1 MPSQSNQQC
10 SPEALTSWAWLCVLV
25 GLFGSQ
31 EVSLHWP
38 LWSHGS
44 YSEAFWSFGSL
55 FLFYAR
61 LQTLFVYKVEN
72 TFTFSCWCLTKTS
85 TWKCNG
91 IYTNIF
97 QFKWYNSRKVFPPS
111 SVSQFT
117 PHSTLIAVGVF
128 LWYLL
133 VIKWFGWLPAAPQAA
148 KSHIIKMSFHFSLR
162 KRQKATSDRKA

>member
-55 FLFYAR
+55 SLFYTG
-61 LQTLFVYKVEN
+61 LQTPFVYKVEN
-72 TFTFSCWCLTKTS
+72 VMVFTQ
-85 TWKCNG
+85 
-91 IYTNIF
+91 IYSSLNDIIAEKFFHPTL
-97 QFKWYNSRKVFPPS
+97 YPNSVNLLLFDCC
-111 SVSQFT
+111 
-117 PHSTLIAVGVF
+117 GVF

-133 VIKWFGWLPAAPQAA
+133 LMKWFGWLPAAPQAA
-148 KSHIIKMSFHFSLR
+148 KSHMIKMSFHFSLR